1 MKLITLKSHLQEDC
15 IMRKSVL
22 MKKNKARP
30 NFDIVHK
37 WNKIF
42 KVKKKKKFVHQDFE
56 EKFFAPHFRLVLTK
70 MFPINRKTPNRDFN
84 YHENKNHRVSRLLKI
99 DRIFRFASSGRETIN
114 ENIVGKNSC
123 CRSD

>member
-42 KVKKKKKFVHQDFE
+42 KVKKKKKICPPRFRGKIFCTALSPRPDQDVPDKPQNPESRFQ
-56 EKFFAPHFRLVLTK
+56 LS
-70 MFPINRKTPNRDFN
+70 RK
-84 YHENKNHRVSRLLKI
+84 
-99 DRIFRFASSGRETIN
+99 
-114 ENIVGKNSC
+114 
-123 CRSD
+123 

>member
-42 KVKKKKKFVHQDFE
+42 KVKKKKKKFVHQDFE

-70 MFPINRKTPNRDFN
+70 MFPINRKTPNRDPIITKIRIIATF
-84 YHENKNHRVSRLLKI
+84 EN
-99 DRIFRFASSGRETIN
+99 
-114 ENIVGKNSC
+114 
-123 CRSD
+123 

>member
-56 EKFFAPHFRLVLTK
+56 EKFFAPHFSPRPDQDVPDKPQNPESRFQLS
-70 MFPINRKTPNRDFN
+70 RK
-84 YHENKNHRVSRLLKI
+84 
-99 DRIFRFASSGRETIN
+99 
-114 ENIVGKNSC
+114 
-123 CRSD
+123 

>member
-42 KVKKKKKFVHQDFE
+42 KVKKKKKN
-56 EKFFAPHFRLVLTK
+56 LSTK
-70 MFPINRKTPNRDFN
+70 ISRKNFL
-84 YHENKNHRVSRLLKI
+84 HRT
-99 DRIFRFASSGRETIN
+99 FASS
-114 ENIVGKNSC
+114 
-123 CRSD
+123 